1 MNNYKLMF
9 LNLIIVKYMNRII
22 KVYRKARIVKKLIQT
37 WITKN
42 QNNNNRNI
50 NKTFLKLMP
59 GDKKFLKLKL
69 WMKDLVMEYRR
80 LIKQTLIINNMAIKI
95 IQLLFKNHKY
105 IINFQRKATF
115 RNWLRYCWLWMFVI

>member
-9 LNLIIVKYMNRII
+9 LNLIIVKYMNMII

-105 IINFQRKATF
+105 IINFQRKVTF